1 MYERTRYDYVIVG
14 AGSAGCVLANR
25 LTEDPDTTVLVLE
38 AGGSDNRQE
47 IRIPVAFPKL
57 FKGPCDWAYETEE
70 QSQLGRR
77 TLYWPRGKILGGSS
91 SMNAMI
97 YIRGNRSDYDH
108 WRSVGNEGWGYEDA
122 LPYFKKAENRER
134 GADAYHGTGGPLNVA
149 DLRYVNPVSRAFV
162 EAADEIGLPRN
173 DDFNG
178 EEQEGVGTYQVTQR
192 KGRRHSAADAYLR
205 PAIKRSNLT
214 VQTGA
219 RANRLFFEGTRA
231 VGVEYVRGGRLERTY
246 VDGEVILSGG
256 AINSPQL
263 LMLSGIGPAD
273 GLRALDIPVTH
284 DLPGVGRNLQDHPMI
299 AVAYECRA
307 PVTLDEAETRGN
319 LARYLLSKRGPLA
332 SNIAEAGGFV
342 RIDPAAHAPDLQFHF
357 LPCYFLDN
365 GFKNPRGCG
374 FTFGPTLL
382 RPRSRGHITLRSGD
396 PSRPPAIQPNYL
408 DDEPDLRLLV
418 EGVKLARRLAQT
430 AAFDPFR
437 GKEVWPGTKAQSDEA
452 IAGHIR
458 RNVQTLY
465 HPVGTCKMG
474 DDPMA
479 VVDDRLR
486 VRGTEGLRVVD
497 ASIMPNIVS
506 GNTNA
511 PTIMIAEK
519 AADMIKQDTP
529 DIGPAGASRDEQ
541 GIRR

>member
-1 MYERTRYDYVIVG
+1 MDERTRYDYVIVG

-25 LTEDPDTTVLVLE
+25 LTEGPDTTVLLLE
-38 AGGSDNRQE
+38 AGGSDNKQE

-77 TLYWPRGKILGGSS
+77 TLFWPRGKILGGSS

-97 YIRGNRSDYDH
+97 YIRGNRRDYDH
-108 WRSVGNEGWGYEDA
+108 WRELGNNGWCYEDV
-122 LPYFKKAENRER
+122 LPYFKKAENREQ
-134 GADAYHGTGGPLNVA
+134 GADAYHGTGGPLNVT

-162 EAADEIGLPRN
+162 EAGVEIGLPRN

-205 PAIKRSNLT
+205 PASRRPNLT

-219 RANRLFFEGTRA
+219 RATRLHFEGTRA
-231 VGVEYVRGGRLERTY
+231 VSVEYVRDGRAERVH

-273 GLRALDIPVTH
+273 ELRTLDIPVVH

-299 AVAYECRA
+299 AVAYGCRV

-319 LARYLLSKRGPLA
+319 LARYLLFKRGPLA

-342 RIDPAAHAPDLQFHF
+342 RIDPAAHDPDLQFHF

-365 GFKNPRGCG
+365 GFKNPKGCG

-382 RPRSRGHITLRSGD
+382 RPRSRGHITLHSGD
-396 PSRPPAIQPNYL
+396 PLQPPAIQPNYL
-408 DDEPDLRLLV
+408 DDEPDHRLLV
-418 EGVKLARRLAQT
+418 EGVRLARRLAQAT
-430 AAFDPFR
+430 AFDPFR
-437 GKEVWPGTKAQSDEA
+437 GEEVWPGTKEQSDEA

-465 HPVGTCKMG
+465 HPVGTCRMG

-486 VRGTEGLRVVD
+486 VRGIESLRVVD
-497 ASIMPNIVS
+497 ASVMPDIVS

-519 AADMIKQDTP
+519 AADLIKQDAP
-529 DIGPAGASRDEQ
+529 AGPAPEAEREIQ
-541 GIRR
+541 R